1 MSICGINFKAVVVEL
16 VRTHILNM
24 QQQLQKHF
32 AHKNVRNVPHK
43 NILLS
48 FLRYVPLYKMAIK
61 IHFFQLS
68 TEENA

>member
-48 FLRYVPLYKMAIK
+48 FLGMYHFIK
-61 IHFFQLS
+61 WP
-68 TEENA
+68 